1 MEDGLREGRGALDKA
16 GFLWYFKSWKGGVA
30 LLSVSTEE
38 RGVWEM
44 RVRAWVFLL
53 LFLVLPSLGRGA
65 DRAYYEK
72 IMKRIDLSAIKK
84 HIEFLSSLGSRVT
97 GYPGEKAAADYVEG
111 KFKEIGLQTIST
123 YEFSVVQPMDKGGTI
138 RVLPSGQSFRLYPMW
153 PNLVRTPQTPS
164 SGIRGQLI
172 YAGKCRPYEF
182 NGKPVKD
189 TIVLADFNCGNDWLH
204 APLLGARAVIF
215 IEPDVTVRGEA
226 EAKFLTLPVDIPR
239 YYISKADASKLLSLM
254 KGGIGPEVEVK
265 CKMVWESVKA
275 RNIVGYLVGRD
286 PELKNEYIVLQAYY
300 DSMSVVPSISPGATQ
315 AVGIAVLLELA
326 RLFKANPPRRSLIF
340 AATSGHCETLSGAL
354 ALYNSL
360 IGPLNG
366 VLDRRLLFISLDLS
380 HSTDNM
386 GIFYKGMF
394 YEQREDELQRRFSA
408 LGKRIT
414 ALASDIEKVLG
425 ISTPESPLLRMDEI
439 KDPGGLAVKLRKPK
453 DSLSKYIREQLSE
466 NTRRLVDLYKEPEIP
481 SEELHK
487 GLTDDLNRLI
497 KGPCLYEKK
506 RFADVIITEE
516 TRAKVEKNP
525 TGEELLSLNRVL
537 LEEAYPQEIAKRYA
551 KQKFVDGVNP
561 VKGKNWRTYI
571 PGGIATDSELMTLGG
586 VCGMSILTIN
596 DSRPLV
602 DTPLDTAD
610 RVDWDNVFSQAK
622 FLSCLLTD
630 TANDQELEIPM
641 KTGLNNYLSKLV
653 GRVVEFDPAKS
664 YVPSRP
670 IPGTIAV
677 VKFSANQNKTL
688 MGVRCT
694 WYAIP
699 TMEWK
704 NAGKKSEG
712 KEARFEVG
720 GLARQNSTYW
730 WGESHRAEAYKLDDD
745 SGEIIY
751 APDLGENGAKQYPI
765 DVPMNVGTK
774 SVPITL
780 FRCKSM
786 SIFDLVDQ
794 RYFQTLRE
802 INIYDASTDST
813 PHMFGFCLPYPSRW
827 TSYVEPCAIIFAK
840 PGTRIKATMG
850 AGLIGLRLLL
860 LNSTKEDPLGVGF
873 NVDEY
878 PRISNTPFQGGK
890 DMWTV
895 DESRMAILRKYGIK
909 NDRLEYLHRKAKE
922 ALDNAQRMFEA
933 RQYDRFI
940 TFTRMAWAYESRAYP
955 DVKGTANDVVKG
967 VIFYLFLLLPFSYF
981 AERLLFAIPD
991 INKRVL
997 TVFGIFLLI
1006 FLILAWV
1013 HPAFSITKTP
1023 LIVLLAF
1030 VILALTGVVLWMII
1044 SRFEY
1049 QLKLLRQKMMGI
1061 HKADVG
1067 RISASAVAITLGI
1080 SNMRKRKGK
1089 TILTSVTL
1097 ILLTFTVLSFTSI
1110 VPVVKRNR
1118 IKLGIP
1124 AKYQGIMIR
1133 DRTWSPLPDQI
1144 YKVMENEFRGFEVAP
1159 RAWYFSAMVGQQSFV
1174 EVISNKPGVKRS
1186 YSATAVIGLTSAE
1199 KNITSPQRALKAG
1212 RWFEPGELT
1221 SCIIPSGMA
1230 RLLGITEEDVGKV
1243 SVTVFGLPLK
1253 VIGIV
1258 DGRKFMEVT
1267 DLDDEPL
1274 TPVDYMLMQERRR
1287 EGASFNPE
1295 ELEKYIHLNPDAVLI
1310 APYQVVMNANGTLRS
1325 VAINLGDSKVARKT
1339 LEEIVARLE
1348 LNLYAGIGSS
1358 TYLYSSIGMTS
1369 VSGVGNLWI
1378 PILIAAL
1385 IVLSTMLGSVYE
1397 RVREIGIFSSVG
1409 LAPVHIAS
1417 LFLAEALVY
1426 AVLGSISGY
1435 VLGQFVARI
1444 VARTNLLPGL
1454 TLNYSSTATQ
1464 WSVVVVGLVV
1474 ILSTLYPAR
1483 KASQMAV
1490 PAIERKW
1497 KLPEPDGDNL
1507 YIDLPFTLTG
1517 DESMAAMMF
1526 LKEYFDAHVE
1536 YSIGS
1541 FYTDGVEAE
1550 TLPTPYGTAYSLKLM
1565 VWLAPFDLGVSEYV
1579 VMVVYPTQ
1587 EKDVYGI
1594 RLEIRRESGDVAS
1607 WKRTTRGFLNVLRK
1621 QFLIWRTF
1629 SPEMKARYEE
1639 RGREIF
1645 VSREAPAW

>member
-1 MEDGLREGRGALDKA
+1 MRRRVC
-16 GFLWYFKSWKGGVA
+16 FL
-30 LLSVSTEE
+30 
-38 RGVWEM
+38 
-44 RVRAWVFLL
+44 FLL
-53 LFLVLPSLGRGA
+53 LLVIPSIGVGA
-65 DRAYYEK
+65 DRAYYER
-72 IMKRIDLSAIKK
+72 IMKKIDLNAVRK
-84 HIEFLSSLGSRVT
+84 HIEYLSSLGSRVT
-97 GYPGEKAAADYVEG
+97 GYPGEKAAASYIEG
-111 KFKEIGLQTIST
+111 KFREIGLQTIST
-123 YEFSVVQPMDKGGTI
+123 YDFSVTQPMDKGGTI
-138 RVLPSGQSFRLYPMW
+138 KVLPSGQTFRIYPMW

-172 YAGKCRPYEF
+172 YAGRCRPYEF

-189 TIVLADFNCGNDWLH
+189 TIVLAEFNCGNDWLH

-215 IEPDVTVRGEA
+215 IEPEVTVRGEA

-239 YYISKADASKLLSLM
+239 YYISRADAAKLLSLM
-254 KGGIGPEVEVK
+254 KNGIGPEVEIK
-265 CKMVWESVKA
+265 CKMVWENVSAK
-275 RNIVGYLVGRD
+275 NIVGYLAGRD
-286 PELKNEYIVLQAYY
+286 PALKNEYIVLQAYY

-326 RLFKANPPRRSLIF
+326 KLFKSNPPRRSLIF
-340 AATSGHCETLSGAL
+340 AATSGHCEALAGAL
-354 ALYNSL
+354 KLYDSL

-366 VLDRRLLFISLDLS
+366 ILDRRLLLISLDLS

-394 YEQREDELQRRFSA
+394 YEQREDELQRRFSS

-414 ALASDIEKVLG
+414 ALGSNIEKTLG
-425 ISTPESPLLRMDEI
+425 ITTPESPLLKMNEI
-439 KDPGGLAVKLRKPK
+439 RDPGGFALKLQKPK

-466 NTRRLVDLYKEPEIP
+466 KTKELVDAYEKSAIP
-481 SEELHK
+481 SEELQK
-487 GLTDDLNRLI
+487 ALMEDLNRLI

-516 TRAKVEKNP
+516 VRRKIEENP
-525 TGEELLSLNRVL
+525 KGEDLLRLNRTL
-537 LEEAYPQEIAKRYA
+537 LEEAYPQEIAKSYE

-571 PGGIATDSELMTLGG
+571 PGGIATDSELITLGG
-586 VCGMSILTIN
+586 ACGMSILTIY

-610 RVDWDNVFSQAK
+610 RVNFENVFSQAK

-630 TANDQELEIPM
+630 IANDQELPIRVE
-641 KTGLNNYLSKLV
+641 LNYYLSKLV

-670 IPGTIAV
+670 VPGTIAL

-699 TMEWK
+699 SIVWK
-704 NAGKKSEG
+704 NEGRKSEG

-720 GLARQNSTYW
+720 GLARQGSTYW
-730 WGESHRAEAYKLDDD
+730 WWETHRAEAYKLDED
-745 SGEIIY
+745 SGEIVY
-751 APDLGENGAKQYPI
+751 APDFGENGTKQYPI

-774 SVPITL
+774 SVPVTL

-813 PHMFGFCLPYPSRW
+813 PHMFGFCLPYPARW

-860 LNSTKEDPLGVGF
+860 LNATPDKPLGVGF

-909 NDRLEYLHRKAKE
+909 NERLEYLHRKARE
-922 ALDNAQRMFEA
+922 ALDNAQKMFEA

-991 INKRVL
+991 INKRIL
-997 TVFGIFLLI
+997 TIFGIFLLI

-1049 QLKLLRQKMMGI
+1049 QLKLLRQRMMGI

-1067 RISASAVAITLGI
+1067 RISATAVAITLGI
-1080 SNMRKRKGK
+1080 SNMRKRKGR

-1110 VPVVKRNR
+1110 VPVVRRNR

-1144 YKVMENEFRGFEVAP
+1144 YKVMENEFRGFDVAP

-1174 EVISNKPGVKRS
+1174 EVISNKPGTKRT
-1186 YSATAVIGLTSAE
+1186 YSATAVIGLTAAE
-1199 KNITSPQRALKAG
+1199 KNITNPQRALKAG

-1221 SCIIPSGMA
+1221 GCIIPSGMA
-1230 RLLGITEEDVGKV
+1230 KLLGIDEKDVGKV
-1243 SVTVFGLPLK
+1243 TVTVFGLPLK

-1258 DGRKFMEVT
+1258 DAKKFMEVT

-1295 ELEKYIHLNPDAVLI
+1295 ELEKYIHLTPDAVLI
-1310 APYQVVMNANGTLRS
+1310 APYKVVMNANGTLRS
-1325 VAINLGDSKVARKT
+1325 VAINLRDSKVARKT

-1348 LNLYAGIGSS
+1348 LNLYAGIGSN

-1369 VSGVGNLWI
+1369 ISGVGNLGI
-1378 PILIAAL
+1378 PMLIAAL

-1435 VLGQFVARI
+1435 VLGQFVARVI
-1444 VARTNLLPGL
+1444 ARTELLPGL
-1454 TLNYSSTATQ
+1454 TLNYSSTAAQ
-1464 WSVVVVGLVV
+1464 WSVIVVGLVV
-1474 ILSTLYPAR
+1474 ILSTIYPAR

-1490 PAIERKW
+1490 PAIERRW

-1507 YIDLPFTLTG
+1507 HIELPFTMTG
-1517 DESMAAMMF
+1517 DESMASMMF

-1541 FYTDGVEAE
+1541 FYTDGVEADTFE
-1550 TLPTPYGTAYSLKLM
+1550 TPYGTAYSLKLM

-1579 VMVVYPTQ
+1579 VMTVYPTP

-1639 RGREIF
+1639 RGREVF
-1645 VSREAPAW
+1645 FGTKEAPAWGA